1 MVHAAMLASRA
12 RKRVIARKAV
22 VGPCVAVND
31 PEAAGNRNSANVVRI
46 STRANFGA
54 EVNIRTSF
62 YTEF

>member
-1 MVHAAMLASRA
+1 
-12 RKRVIARKAV
+12 
-22 VGPCVAVND
+22 VND